1 MVFRFYSNTISQA
14 TRSFAAGIF
23 IIGMV
28 LVGFGFL
35 IYLLPE
41 LFATLAAIFF
51 WTIGIGC
58 GITAIKIFM
67 ATRNQQ
73 NNNNP
78 PEEYRENVRVRIEER
93 NGF

>member
-14 TRSFAAGIF
+14 SRSLASGIF
-23 IIGMV
+23 VIGLV
-28 LVGFGFL
+28 LIGFGFL

-58 GITAIKIFM
+58 GVTAIKIFLS
-67 ATRNQQ
+67 TRNQT
-73 NNNNP
+73 NNINP
-78 PEEYRENVRVRIEER
+78 PEEYRENVRIRIEDH
-93 NGF
+93 NDL